1 MGQATNQHVSWYLQV
16 QRIGADVWCD
26 RDRSR
31 VDIRLADGRQS
42 LWAHL
47 KHATHLRL
55 LTFTIQQQWS
65 GRMNLH

>member
-1 MGQATNQHVSWYLQV
+1 VQSYKTRNPITGALSPLVTMGQATNQHVSWYLQV

-42 LWAHL
+42 L
-47 KHATHLRL
+47 
-55 LTFTIQQQWS
+55 
-65 GRMNLH
+65 